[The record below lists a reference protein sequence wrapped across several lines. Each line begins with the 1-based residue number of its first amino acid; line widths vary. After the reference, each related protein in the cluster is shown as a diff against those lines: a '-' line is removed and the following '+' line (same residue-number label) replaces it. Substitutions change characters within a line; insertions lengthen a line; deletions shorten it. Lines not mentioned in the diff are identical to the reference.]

1 MKIVSAAV
9 VAAVVLAGC
18 SSRPREFTP
27 QLAPPAAAAEG
38 GAAFDAAA
46 FDAAYESCRVAVAS
60 ARRSRGSSAGA
71 AAGAGAA
78 TAAAGSAAA
87 TTAGGY
93 AGMAVLGATVVAL
106 PVVAIAGAWG
116 MAKKKKVRKER
127 RIKSA
132 TGACLAGSG
141 YTVAAWQPAPRT
153 VRDER
158 RAERRTARARAK

>member
-9 VAAVVLAGC
+9 IAAIVLAGC

-27 QLAPPAAAAEG
+27 QLAAPEAAADG

-46 FDAAYESCRVAVAS
+46 FDAAYRSCRLAVAS
-60 ARRSRGSSAGA
+60 GKRSRGSSAGA

-116 MAKKKKVRKER
+116 MAKKKKGRKER

-132 TGACLAGSG
+132 TGACLAESG
-141 YTVAAWQPAPRT
+141 YTVAAWQPAPRAL
-153 VRDER
+153 RAER
-158 RAERRTARARAK
+158 RAESRAARARAK